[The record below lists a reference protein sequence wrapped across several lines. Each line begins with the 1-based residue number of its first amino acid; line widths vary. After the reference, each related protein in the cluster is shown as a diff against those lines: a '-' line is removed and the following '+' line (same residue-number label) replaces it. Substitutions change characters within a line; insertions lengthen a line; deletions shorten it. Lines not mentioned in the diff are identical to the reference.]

1 MTPFQAVVRTIGTAA
16 ICHALTAC
24 NFPGRPDIGD
34 ARTAAE
40 LAPMLEAL
48 REATPEHHRRLAD
61 GTFDTLS
68 LLEQWDFVVEVRE
81 IVRAQRKAEVAE
93 SRAARRQFTIE
104 YLDMVEDLPPE
115 ERSLT
120 AGREALLRFL
130 KTESDQLAMEDW
142 TGWIERQI
150 APEDG

>member
-1 MTPFQAVVRTIGTAA
+1 
-16 ICHALTAC
+16 
-24 NFPGRPDIGD
+24 
-34 ARTAAE
+34 
-40 LAPMLEAL
+40 MLEAL

-68 LLEQWDFVVEVRE
+68 LLEQWDFVAEVRE
-81 IVRAQRKAEVAE
+81 IVRAQRKAELAE
-93 SRAARRQFTIE
+93 SRAARRQSTVEFLDWIE
-104 YLDMVEDLPPE
+104 DFPPESE

-120 AGREALLRFL
+120 VRRETLLRFL
-130 KTESDQLAMEDW
+130 KMESDQLAMEDW